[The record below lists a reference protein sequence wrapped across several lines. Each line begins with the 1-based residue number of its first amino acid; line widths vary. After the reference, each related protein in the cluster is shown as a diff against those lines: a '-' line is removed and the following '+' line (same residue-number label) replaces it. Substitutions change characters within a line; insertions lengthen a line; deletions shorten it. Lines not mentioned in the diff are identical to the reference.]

1 MRSHV
6 PLGSLSH
13 YGKSSVNYPQCGEK
27 GRALR
32 TNTHALARPA
42 EARLA
47 PSRCGDGAH
56 ARAIVPIL
64 PAERTI
70 CRTRLPLEVERCRGV
85 LRRALRQQVDYR
97 VTDRTADKLLS

>member
-27 GRALR
+27 GRAFR
-32 TNTHALARPA
+32 TSTHALARPA

-47 PSRCGDGAH
+47 PPRCGDGAH
-56 ARAIVPIL
+56 LRAVVPVMPY
-64 PAERTI
+64 PASAAAEYGHPPHTNSRPAAI
-70 CRTRLPLEVERCRGV
+70 
-85 LRRALRQQVDYR
+85 
-97 VTDRTADKLLS
+97 